1 MHKANIFHSSPEAA
15 AKFLNKI
22 ENNIDQWWY
31 SKNTIS
37 YCRIKKNHAFTDN
50 LKLDRIE
57 KSLKN

>member
-31 SKNTIS
+31 SKKNTIS
-37 YCRIKKNHAFTDN
+37 YCRI
-50 LKLDRIE
+50 
-57 KSLKN
+57 